1 MAKRE
6 RSNIVLL
13 DGAAEALKAEFIG
26 WQCRLRQLSVRSAAG
41 RPSSGMRPRV
51 TAPDGSE
58 IAPAITVLIHPAEPA
73 ESTQLFRFQVQKT
86 HDPIERYDKAL
97 EILSGF
103 HYQRP
108 KLFGDVL
115 TGLFGP
121 DSSIAAQLLDYGA
134 CELEFAEYGR
144 GYRLPCRVRQLG
156 EEDPL
161 YQATYWH
168 NKLFNPNMPAK
179 VRVLSFAPDWMH
191 AGSFDTDPAA

>member
-1 MAKRE
+1 VAKRE
-6 RSNIVLL
+6 RYNIVLL
-13 DGAAEALKAEFIG
+13 DSAAEALKAEFVG
-26 WQCRLRQLSVRSAAG
+26 WQCRLRQLAVREAAG
-41 RPSSGMRPRV
+41 RPSSGMCPRA

-58 IAPAITVLIHPAEPA
+58 IAPAITVLIHPADPA
-73 ESTQLFRFQVQKT
+73 ESTKLFRFQVQKT
-86 HDPIERYDKAL
+86 HDPVERYDKAL

-103 HYQRP
+103 HYQHP

-121 DSSIAAQLLDYGA
+121 DSTVAAKLLDYGA

-161 YQATYWH
+161 HQATYWH

-191 AGSFDTDPAA
+191 AASFDTDPAA